1 MAGNGTF
8 GKPKIEEKSR
18 VRLKPPTLYHV
29 LMHND
34 DYTTMQFVVEVLQK
48 VFSKP
53 LAEANRI
60 MFNIHTQGQGLC
72 GTYPF
77 EIAETKVAKVHSLAR
92 EEGFPLRC
100 SLKEA

>member
-1 MAGNGTF
+1 MADNETF
-8 GKPKIEEKSR
+8 GKPLTTEKSR
-18 VRLKPPTLYHV
+18 TLPKPPPLYHV
-29 LMHND
+29 LLHND

-53 LAEANRI
+53 RAEANRI
-60 MFNIHTQGQGLC
+60 MLDIHTQGLGVA

-77 EIAETKVAKVHSLAR
+77 EIAETKMAKVHALAKG
-92 EEGFPLRC
+92 EGFPLRC